1 MLCKTGSR
9 GAYLDDGQH
18 LRHFPGYIVRR
29 VDSTGA
35 GDAFNGM
42 LAVALSENKP
52 LEEATLLA
60 SAAGALRV
68 TQRGARQSLPWLEDL
83 ESFIRN

>member
-1 MLCKTGSR
+1 
-9 GAYLDDGQH
+9 
-18 LRHFPGYIVRR
+18 
-29 VDSTGA
+29 
-35 GDAFNGM
+35 M